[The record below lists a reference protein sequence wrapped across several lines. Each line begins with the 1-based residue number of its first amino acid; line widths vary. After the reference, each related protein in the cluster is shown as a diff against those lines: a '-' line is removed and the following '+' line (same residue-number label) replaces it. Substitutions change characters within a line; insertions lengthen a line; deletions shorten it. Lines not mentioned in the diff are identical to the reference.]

1 MRYRNMKTGEE
12 RDFIQ
17 GMKINSL
24 WKPVQVLHT
33 AGRST
38 VTVTEIH
45 PEDMKEDMK
54 KTVTGL
60 DKVPEMPSRKKSSMA
75 KAVSKANKKLAAK
88 LAAANEAEIV
98 EESN

>member
-1 MRYRNMKTGEE
+1 MRYRNMKTGDE

-17 GMKINSL
+17 GMKIDPL
-24 WKPVQVLHT
+24 WKPVHVMRSS
-33 AGRST
+33 GRST

-60 DKVPEMPSRKKSSMA
+60 DKVPEKKSRRKA
-75 KAVSKANKKLAAK
+75 PIVKAVNAARRK
-88 LAAANEAEIV
+88 EARAQEAEIV
-98 EESN
+98 TNEESK